1 VNFTSTD
8 LRVEANKYF
17 VLFPQRRNIMTINS
31 SITELVMALG
41 YWLEA
46 YKEQYHD
53 QLERDPEFA
62 RWLEEQYIPI
72 AGSWW
77 Y

>member
-1 VNFTSTD
+1 
-8 LRVEANKYF
+8 
-17 VLFPQRRNIMTINS
+17 MTINS